1 MRTCLS
7 LTPELQE
14 FYEQL
19 TGQNKP
25 DEEVDEEDS
34 DDYDQEQEPEN
45 SLQPKKRNTRNIVST
60 PFKSLKFS
68 SFIQNILAI
77 LQRHHRKVFADSFS
91 PRSTTNRHH

>member
-45 SLQPKKRNTRNIVST
+45 SLQPKKT
-60 PFKSLKFS
+60 
-68 SFIQNILAI
+68 
-77 LQRHHRKVFADSFS
+77 
-91 PRSTTNRHH
+91 